1 MSTIG
6 IDTRW
11 LAIPASGIGQ
21 YITSLI
27 RGLETV
33 DRTNQYKLWGTPA
46 KYVSAPN
53 FENVSFQGKYQYAW
67 ENIWHLTKWPGADQ
81 IGPKTD
87 LWHFTNYSTMPTS
100 RPYVLTVYDLVQ
112 HYYPEYVA
120 EKTLQRL
127 QKYLPRSL
135 EKAEHILTISEA
147 TKKSFIE
154 VMGVPEEKITVTLL
168 AAEQIFHDPISPETK
183 RAVAEKYA
191 LPKDYVLAVGTLEP
205 RKNLRTLLE
214 AYALLK
220 PDQRQPLV
228 VVGGQGWSFDE
239 TKALIGEL
247 KLADEVIF
255 TGYVPDEDLPALY
268 AGATVFVFPTHY
280 EGFGIPVAEAMAV
293 GVPVICS
300 NTSSVPEVAG
310 PAGRMF
316 DPNSSAE
323 LADTLKEVLG
333 SRTLQDEM
341 ATASQ
346 AQGRKFSWQETAR
359 QTHAVYQRV
368 LGGSA

>member
-27 RGLETV
+27 RGLEHI
-33 DRTNQYKLWGTPA
+33 DQTNQYKLWGTPA
-46 KYVSAPN
+46 KYVSASN
-53 FENVSFQGKYQYAW
+53 FQNVPFQGKCQYAW
-67 ENIWHLTKWPGADQ
+67 ENLWHFTKWPNADV

-120 EKTLQRL
+120 EKTLKRL

-147 TKKSFIE
+147 SKRSFVE

-168 AAEQIFHDPISPETK
+168 AAEQIFHDPVPATQRK
-183 RAVAEKYA
+183 AVAEKYS
-191 LPKDYVLAVGTLEP
+191 LPADYVLAVGTLEP

-214 AYALLK
+214 AYATLK
-220 PDQRQPLV
+220 SDQRQPLV
-228 VVGGQGWSFDE
+228 VVGGQGWSFDQ

-247 KLADEVIF
+247 GLTQEVIF
-255 TGYVPDEDLPALY
+255 TGYVPDEDLPAIY
-268 AGATVFVFPTHY
+268 AGSTVFVFPTHY

-310 PAGRMF
+310 DAARMF
-316 DPNSSAE
+316 DPKNVKE
-323 LADTLKEVLG
+323 LAEALQEVLG
-333 SRTLQDEM
+333 SSRIQKQM
-341 ATASQ
+341 AADSKR
-346 AQGRKFSWQETAR
+346 QGQKFSWVETAR
-359 QTHAVYQRV
+359 QTHAVYERV
-368 LGGSA
+368 LGGS